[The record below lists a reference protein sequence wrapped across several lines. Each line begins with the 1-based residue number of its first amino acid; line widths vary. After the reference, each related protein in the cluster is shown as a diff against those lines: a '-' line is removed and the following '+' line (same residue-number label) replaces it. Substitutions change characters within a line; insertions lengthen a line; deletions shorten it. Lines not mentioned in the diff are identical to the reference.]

1 MSSCD
6 SRTFPPHGGP
16 ILKTLAASAAACQE
30 CSAGDGSNTVPPSP
44 PGEPRPARPKKTDTR
59 PSRRDLKKVNRQP
72 SRGDAP
78 GFTTTSAHEP
88 VAEGRPIPSG
98 SGVSHA
104 PEGEVRSAVLG
115 GKPTIL
121 PPCLLHFVS
130 PLRQPNP

>member
-1 MSSCD
+1 MMPNSQAALTGLSPA
-6 SRTFPPHGGP
+6 SR
-16 ILKTLAASAAACQE
+16 AA
-30 CSAGDGSNTVPPSP
+30 
-44 PGEPRPARPKKTDTR
+44 TR
-59 PSRRDLKKVNRQP
+59 PSPRLKSPTHFHEEPKKVNRQP

-104 PEGEVRSAVLG
+104 TEGEVRSAVLG

-130 PLRQPNP
+130 PLW